1 MASSFRRVWSS
12 VSGQLP
18 VGHAVISPQPPNARP
33 CGPIP
38 VHAQAAAPQ
47 SYGPRH
53 RLVGASPSWRRPLL
67 RQPRYVLAALLATPA
82 VAGGV
87 AVLWLWWLG
96 TRGLAVRGLADGLI
110 IGGRITGMLG
120 GYLLL
125 VEVGLMARIPWLER
139 RIGSDWLVRVH
150 RWLGTYL
157 ITTLFAHAAL
167 LIGGLTLL
175 DRVPIGVEASTVVL
189 TYPDVL
195 MATVAL
201 AVLIAVGSMS
211 AKAARKRVR
220 YETWH
225 FVHLYVYLAVAL
237 AFAHQIVIGTD
248 LQYRAARIAWSAA
261 HVAVAATV
269 LWFRVWRP
277 MRLSLRH
284 RLRVRRVVRE
294 ADDII
299 SIYITGRRLEL
310 LGAEAGQFFRWRFL
324 ARHVWV
330 QAHPFSLSAAPT
342 PRTMRITVKAIGD
355 HTRALQYLRP
365 GVRVIAE
372 GPYGALTGV
381 QRTRRRVLLIGAGIG
396 ITPMRAL
403 LEAMPGGP
411 GDIALVFR
419 GGSSEGV
426 VFQREL
432 EEIASRR
439 QAIVHLILGPR
450 VTCCSRHDALSAKR
464 LRTLVP
470 DVGRRDVYLC
480 GPPGV
485 LEATREALRDAGV
498 PRRRIHIERFD
509 Y

>member
-1 MASSFRRVWSS
+1 
-12 VSGQLP
+12 VSGQAP
-18 VGHAVISPQPPNARP
+18 VGHAVISPRPPNARTR
-33 CGPIP
+33 GPIP
-38 VHAQAAAPQ
+38 IHAPALEPGPPASPQ
-47 SYGPRH
+47 RPA
-53 RLVGASPSWRRPLL
+53 GASRYWRRPPL
-67 RQPRYVLAALLATPA
+67 RQPRYVLAALLAAPA
-82 VAGGV
+82 VAGGI

-96 TRGLAVRGLADGLI
+96 TGGLGVRGIADRLI
-110 IGGRITGMLG
+110 VGGRITGLLG

-125 VEVGLMARIPWLER
+125 IEVALMARIPWLER

-157 ITTLFAHAAL
+157 ITTLVAHAGL

-175 DRVPIGVEASTVVL
+175 DRVPVGVEASTVVL

-201 AVLIAVGSMS
+201 ALLILVGALS
-211 AKAARKRVR
+211 ARALRRR
-220 YETWH
+220 LTYETWH
-225 FVHLYVYLAVAL
+225 FAHLYAYLAVTL

-248 LQYRAARIAWSAA
+248 LQYRSARIAWSGV
-261 HVAVAATV
+261 HVLVAACV
-269 LWFRVWRP
+269 VWFRMWRP
-277 MRLSLRH
+277 LKLTLRH
-284 RLRVRRVVRE
+284 RLRVHRVVRE
-294 ADDII
+294 TDDIV
-299 SIYITGRRLEL
+299 SIYVTGRRLDL
-310 LGAEAGQFFRWRFL
+310 LRAEAGQFFRWRFL
-324 ARHVWV
+324 TRRVWV
-330 QAHPFSLSAAPT
+330 QAHPFSLSAAPN
-342 PRTMRITVKAIGD
+342 PRMLRMTVKAVGD
-355 HTRALQYLRP
+355 HTRALQHLRP

-381 QRTRRRVLLIGAGIG
+381 LRTRRRVLLIGAGIG

-411 GDIALVFR
+411 GDIALLFR
-419 GGSSEGV
+419 GASSEGV

-432 EEIASRR
+432 EELAARR

-470 DVGRRDVYLC
+470 DIARRDVYLC

-485 LEATREALRDAGV
+485 LEATRESLRDAGV

>member
-1 MASSFRRVWSS
+1 M
-12 VSGQLP
+12 SGQAP
-18 VGHAVISPQPPNARP
+18 VGHAVFSPQSPNARTR
-33 CGPIP
+33 GPIP
-38 VHAQAAAPQ
+38 IHAPAPEPEPPAAPRRPA
-47 SYGPRH
+47 GR
-53 RLVGASPSWRRPLL
+53 GSPHWRRPLL
-67 RQPRYVLAALLATPA
+67 RQSRYVLASLLAAPA
-82 VAGGV
+82 VAGAI

-96 TRGLAVRGLADGLI
+96 TQGLGIRGVADGLI
-110 IGGRITGMLG
+110 IGGRITGLLG
-120 GYLLL
+120 AYLLL
-125 VEVGLMARIPWLER
+125 VEVALMARIPWLER
-139 RIGSDWLVRVH
+139 RIGSDWLVHVH

-157 ITTLFAHAAL
+157 IITLFAHAGL

-175 DRVPIGVEASTVVL
+175 DRVPVGVEASTVVL

-201 AVLIAVGSMS
+201 ALLLVIGTLSARAV
-211 AKAARKRVR
+211 RKRLK

-225 FVHLYVYLAVAL
+225 FAHLYVYLAVTL

-248 LQYRAARIAWSAA
+248 LQYRAARIGWSGA
-261 HVAVAATV
+261 HVLVAACIV
-269 LWFRVWRP
+269 WFRMWRP
-277 MRLSLRH
+277 LKLSLRH
-284 RLRVRRVVRE
+284 RMRVHRVVRE
-294 ADDII
+294 TDDIV
-299 SIYITGRRLEL
+299 SIYVTGHRLDL
-310 LGAEAGQFFRWRFL
+310 VKAEAGQFFRWRFL
-324 ARHVWV
+324 TRHVWV

-342 PRTMRITVKAIGD
+342 PRMLRMTVKAVGD
-355 HTRALQYLRP
+355 HTRALQDLRP

-419 GGSSEGV
+419 GASSEGV

-432 EEIASRR
+432 EELASRR

-470 DVGRRDVYLC
+470 DVARRDVYLC

>member
-1 MASSFRRVWSS
+1 
-12 VSGQLP
+12 VSGQAP
-18 VGHAVISPQPPNARP
+18 VGHAVVSRRTSHARARE
-33 CGPIP
+33 PIP
-38 VHAQAAAPQ
+38 IHAPVFDDELPAAPH
-47 SYGPRH
+47 RH
-53 RLVGASPSWRRPLL
+53 RRPGSAGRDWRRPLL
-67 RQPRYVLAALLATPA
+67 RQPRFVLAVLLATPA
-82 VAGGV
+82 VAGGL
-87 AVLWLWWLG
+87 AVLWLWWRGEPGLG
-96 TRGLAVRGLADGLI
+96 VDSLAGALI
-110 IGGRITGMLG
+110 VAGRIAGLLG
-120 GYLLL
+120 AYLLL
-125 VEVGLMARIPWLER
+125 LEVTLMARIPWLER
-139 RIGSDWLVRVH
+139 RIGSDWLARTH

-157 ITTLFAHAAL
+157 VTMLVAHAAL

-175 DRVPIGVEASTVVL
+175 DRVPFGVETGTVVL

-201 AVLIAVGSMS
+201 GLLVLVGSLS
-211 AKAARKRVR
+211 ARGVR
-220 YETWH
+220 RRLKYESWH
-225 FVHLYVYLAVAL
+225 FIHMYAYLAVAL
-237 AFAHQIVIGTD
+237 AFAHQLVLGTD
-248 LQYRAARIAWSAA
+248 LQDRNARIVWSGA
-261 HVAVAATV
+261 HVLVALCV
-269 LWFRVWRP
+269 VRFRIWRP
-277 MRLSLRH
+277 LKLTMRH
-284 RLRVRRVVRE
+284 RMRVHRVVRE

-299 SIYITGRRLEL
+299 SIYITGRRLDL
-310 LGAEAGQFFRWRFL
+310 LRAEAGQFFRWRFL
-324 ARHVWV
+324 TREVWV

-342 PRTMRITVKAIGD
+342 RRMLRITVKVVGD
-355 HTRALQYLRP
+355 HTRALQGLRP

-411 GDIALVFR
+411 GDIAMVFR
-419 GGSSEGV
+419 GASSEGV

-432 EEIASRR
+432 EELASKR

-470 DVGRRDVYLC
+470 DVSRRDVYLC

>member
-1 MASSFRRVWSS
+1 M
-12 VSGQLP
+12 SGQAR
-18 VGHAVISPQPPNARP
+18 VGHAIISPRSPNARTR
-33 CGPIP
+33 GPIP
-38 VHAQAAAPQ
+38 VHARAPEPEPSPPGRAATRAP
-47 SYGPRH
+47 H
-53 RLVGASPSWRRPLL
+53 WRRPLL
-67 RQPRYVLAALLATPA
+67 RQPRYVLAVLLAAPA
-82 VAGGV
+82 VAGAI

-96 TRGLAVRGLADGLI
+96 TRGLGIRGVADGLI
-110 IGGRITGMLG
+110 IGGRITGLLG
-120 GYLLL
+120 AYLLL
-125 VEVGLMARIPWLER
+125 VEVTLMARIPWLER

-157 ITTLFAHAAL
+157 VTTLIAHAGL

-175 DRVPIGVEASTVVL
+175 DRVPAGMEASTVVL

-201 AVLIAVGSMS
+201 ALLILVGTLSGR
-211 AKAARKRVR
+211 ALRRR
-220 YETWH
+220 LEYETWH
-225 FVHLYVYLAVAL
+225 FAHLYAYLAVAL

-248 LQYRAARIAWSAA
+248 LQYRSARIAWSGA
-261 HVAVAATV
+261 HVLVAGCV
-269 LWFRVWRP
+269 IWFRLWRP
-277 MRLSLRH
+277 LKLTMRH
-284 RLRVRRVVRE
+284 RLRVYRVVRE
-294 ADDII
+294 SDDIV
-299 SIYITGRRLEL
+299 SIYVTGRRLDL
-310 LGAEAGQFFRWRFL
+310 LRAEAGQFFRWRFL
-324 ARHVWV
+324 TRHVWV

-342 PRTMRITVKAIGD
+342 PRMLRMTVKAVGD
-355 HTRALQYLRP
+355 HTRALQDLRP

-419 GGSSEGV
+419 GASSEGV
-426 VFQREL
+426 VFKREL
-432 EEIASRR
+432 EELAARR
-439 QAIVHLILGPR
+439 RAIVHLILGPR

-470 DVGRRDVYLC
+470 DVARRDVYLC

>member
-1 MASSFRRVWSS
+1 M
-12 VSGQLP
+12 
-18 VGHAVISPQPPNARP
+18 
-33 CGPIP
+33 
-38 VHAQAAAPQ
+38 
-47 SYGPRH
+47 
-53 RLVGASPSWRRPLL
+53 L
-67 RQPRYVLAALLATPA
+67 RQPRYVLAVLLAAPA
-82 VAGGV
+82 VAGAV
-87 AVLWLWWLG
+87 AVLWLWWRG
-96 TRGLAVRGLADGLI
+96 TRDLGIRGVADGLI
-110 IGGRITGMLG
+110 IGGRIAGLLG

-125 VEVGLMARIPWLER
+125 VEVALMARIPWLER
-139 RIGSDWLVRVH
+139 RIGSDWLVRAH

-157 ITTLFAHAAL
+157 ITTLVAHAGL
-167 LIGGLTLL
+167 LIGGLSLL
-175 DRVPIGVEASTVVL
+175 DRVPVGMEASTVVL

-201 AVLIAVGSMS
+201 ALLIFIGTSS
-211 AKAARKRVR
+211 ARRLRKRLQ
-220 YETWH
+220 YESWH
-225 FVHLYVYLAVAL
+225 FAHLYAYLAVTL
-237 AFAHQIVIGTD
+237 AFAHQLVIGTD
-248 LQYRAARIAWSAA
+248 LQGRAPRLAWTGA
-261 HVAVAATV
+261 HVLVAACL

-277 MRLSLRH
+277 LKLTLRH
-284 RLRVRRVVRE
+284 RLRVYRVVRE
-294 ADDII
+294 TDDIV
-299 SIYITGRRLEL
+299 SIYVTGRRLDL
-310 LGAEAGQFFRWRFL
+310 LRAEAGQFFRWRFL
-324 ARHVWV
+324 ARRVWM

-342 PRTMRITVKAIGD
+342 PRMLRMTVKAVGD
-355 HTRALQYLRP
+355 HTRELQNLRP
-365 GVRVIAE
+365 GIRVIAE

-403 LEAMPGGP
+403 LEALPGGP

-419 GGSSEGV
+419 GNSSEGV

-432 EEIASRR
+432 EELASRR

-470 DVGRRDVYLC
+470 DLSRRDVYLC

-509 Y
+509 S